1 VNAAI
6 PREKDMAP
14 PLKIQRQ
21 LAFLKILAGLAW
33 ADGELSVSEVNRIK
47 HFLRRFD
54 IPDEHW
60 AEVEMVLL
68 ERMTMEECLAQ
79 VELFLGLSA
88 GSGERALLAEA
99 LEELAV
105 ADGSVSSE
113 EREFVDRALHAL
125 DSSSSARGFLSSLQG
140 LLRGLAAP
148 GSTRG
153 ETEEEI
159 SLFSR
164 NRLLYRVRRRLTRRN
179 QPPDEKEA
187 LLLEQGSLAGGI
199 LGLVLE
205 ERGDW
210 APAAVD
216 LFRHLLADLTGLHGT
231 ALDVLVEV
239 VCEEGRQSGLD
250 QSRLTSEYRL
260 QSNSETRIGLV
271 EAMFSLAGADGESAP
286 HDLAERIRR
295 VADGLGVSHDDFI
308 RARLGKR

>member
-1 VNAAI
+1 
-6 PREKDMAP
+6 MAP
-14 PLKIQRQ
+14 PQKIQRQ

-60 AEVEMVLL
+60 AELEMVLV

-88 GSGERALLAEA
+88 GSGERTLLAEA
-99 LEELAV
+99 LEELAA
-105 ADGSVSSE
+105 ADGTVSSE
-113 EREFVDRALHAL
+113 ERDFVDRALAAL
-125 DSSSSARGFLSSLQG
+125 ESSSSARGFLSSLQG
-140 LLRGLAAP
+140 LLRGLAST

-153 ETEEEI
+153 ETEEEV

-179 QPPDEKEA
+179 EPLDEPVA
-187 LLLEQGSLAGGI
+187 LLLEQGSLAGGL
-199 LGLVLE
+199 LGVVLE
-205 ERGDW
+205 EQGDW
-210 APAAVD
+210 TPTVVD
-216 LFRHLLADLTGLHGT
+216 RFHSLLGGISKLQGT
-231 ALDVLVEV
+231 ALDILVEV

-250 QSRLTSEYRL
+250 QSRLIAEYRR
-260 QSNSETRIGLV
+260 QSTADARIRLV
-271 EAMFSLAGADGESAP
+271 EAMFRLAGGDGEPAS

-295 VADGLGVSHDDFI
+295 VADGLGVPHDAFI